1 MLVAAEDLSNAAVVW
16 TAVEDDEPDFAMTI
30 AICGTVGG
38 AGGAEA
44 LDAMLAALADRGP
57 ECATWTEGGIG
68 LGRRGAP
75 SPEPGPSGRPAQPFP
90 VDHGAGLVVAAD
102 ARLDDRDALCDALGV
117 PFPERAGLAD
127 AELILRAFIRW
138 GRDCPHHL
146 LGDYA
151 FAVRDRRRRTLFCAR
166 DHIGARPFYY
176 ALTTRRFVFASAVEA
191 VLAAPDV
198 SDALDERV
206 VATHLTVQT
215 LRSGARTFFAAVRKL
230 PPGHTLT
237 IEAGRPENGSGG
249 PRVRIEQYWH
259 PEQAPAARPAS
270 DDAYAEQL
278 LDLYTQAVRDR
289 LRAGPVGVHLS
300 GGLDSSSVAV
310 LAAREVRRQGHP
322 PPPAFTWLPE
332 PGARPPKPEHAR
344 EYALVD
350 AVCAQEG
357 LQTCYGAPT
366 PDDVLDVLR
375 LDGTLPGVQ
384 VHLNEEI
391 VQRHASARGVRVLLS
406 GWGGDEGVSFN
417 GRGYRQHLLLSG
429 RWRQLAAEYRDQDAW
444 APRFL
449 AGIVLPLLHP
459 ALPFTFHRLRAGRWM
474 YRRWLIDPAFAR
486 RTKPLATSWGRAVG
500 VRPTQ
505 LQRLQAGPL
514 SARIEGWAASGA
526 RRGIEYRYP
535 LLDRRLLEFALGLPP
550 EQFRRGRWGRWL
562 FRHGL
567 RAVLPPE
574 VCWSRGANDAAR
586 YEAVMDAFV
595 EAFPMIRRLLAA
607 CTPARARYVDM
618 PRLWER
624 LDAARFRAK
633 PQPKPIMNA
642 LRLLDF

>member
-1 MLVAAEDLSNAAVVW
+1 
-16 TAVEDDEPDFAMTI
+16 
-30 AICGTVGG
+30 
-38 AGGAEA
+38 
-44 LDAMLAALADRGP
+44 MLAALSDYGADGT
-57 ECATWTEGGIG
+57 TWTDEDIG
-68 LGRRGAP
+68 LGCRHTGTEDARADRLP
-75 SPEPGPSGRPAQPFP
+75 RFDPA
-90 VDHGAGLVVAAD
+90 AGFALTAD
-102 ARLDDRDALCDALGV
+102 ARLDDRESLCDALGV
-117 PFPERAGLAD
+117 PHPDRTD
-127 AELILRAFIRW
+127 VTDDELILRAYACW
-138 GRDCPHHL
+138 GRACPTHL

-151 FAVRDRRRRTLFCAR
+151 FAVWDAKQRVLFCAR
-166 DHIGARPFYY
+166 DHAGARPFYY
-176 ALTTRRFVFASAVEA
+176 AQTTRRFVFASAVEA

-206 VATHLTVQT
+206 VATHLTVEA

-230 PPGHTLT
+230 LPGHTLT
-237 IEAGRPENGSGG
+237 VEAGRPENGSGG
-249 PRVRIEQYWH
+249 LRARVEQYWH
-259 PEQAPAARPAS
+259 PERTPAAQPAS
-270 DDAYAEQL
+270 DDAYAEQF

-289 LRAGPVGVHLS
+289 LHGGPVGVHLS

-310 LAAREVRRQGHP
+310 LAAREARRRGHP
-322 PPPAFTWLPE
+322 PPLAFTWLPE
-332 PGARPPKPEHAR
+332 LGTRPPKPEHAR

-391 VQRHASARGVRVLLS
+391 VQRHAAARGVRVLLS
-406 GWGGDEGVSFN
+406 GWGGDQCVSFH
-417 GRGYRQHLLLSG
+417 GWGYRQHLLLSG
-429 RWRQLAAEYRDQDAW
+429 RWRRLAAEYRAQDTW

-449 AGIVLPLLHP
+449 ADIVLPLLHP
-459 ALPFTFHRLRAGRWM
+459 ALPFTLRRLRAGKGM

-486 RTKPLATSWGRAVG
+486 RAKPLPTSVGRAVG
-500 VRPTQ
+500 VRSTQ
-505 LQRLQAGPL
+505 LQHLQAGPL

-574 VCWSRGANDAAR
+574 VCWSRGPDDAAR

-595 EAFPMIRRLLAA
+595 EAFPMIRRLLA
-607 CTPARARYVDM
+607 TRPPARARYIDM

-633 PQPKPIMNA
+633 PRPKPIMNA
-642 LRLLDF
+642 LTLLDF

>member
-1 MLVAAEDLSNAAVVW
+1 MR
-16 TAVEDDEPDFAMTI
+16 
-30 AICGTVGG
+30 AICGCHFRRQEG
-38 AGGAEA
+38 ANC
-44 LDAMLAALADRGP
+44 LDPMLAALSDYGADGATYTDEDVGLGGRHTETEDERADRLP
-57 ECATWTEGGIG
+57 RFDPATG
-68 LGRRGAP
+68 LA
-75 SPEPGPSGRPAQPFP
+75 
-90 VDHGAGLVVAAD
+90 LIAD
-102 ARLDDRDALCDALGV
+102 ARLDDRESLCDALGV
-117 PFPERAGLAD
+117 PHPDRTD
-127 AELILRAFIRW
+127 VTDDELILRAYARW
-138 GRDCPHHL
+138 GRACPTHL

-151 FAVRDRRRRTLFCAR
+151 FAVWDAKQRVLFCAR

-206 VATHLTVQT
+206 VATHLTVEA

-237 IEAGRPENGSGG
+237 VEAGRPENGSGLRA
-249 PRVRIEQYWH
+249 RVERYWH
-259 PEQAPAARPAS
+259 PERTPAAQPAS

-289 LRAGPVGVHLS
+289 LHEGPVGVHLS

-310 LAAREVRRQGHP
+310 LAAREMRRRGHP
-322 PPPAFTWLPE
+322 PPLAFAWLPE
-332 PGARPPKPEHAR
+332 PGARPRKPEHAR
-344 EYALVD
+344 EHALVD

-384 VHLNEEI
+384 VHLNEET
-391 VQRHASARGVRVLLS
+391 VQRHAAARGVRVLLS
-406 GWGGDEGVSFN
+406 GWGGDQCVSFH
-417 GRGYRQHLLLSG
+417 GRGYWQHLLLSG

-449 AGIVLPLLHP
+449 ADIVLPLLHP
-459 ALPFTFHRLRAGRWM
+459 ALPFTLRRLHAGKGM

-486 RTKPLATSWGRAVG
+486 RAKPLATSGRRAVG

-505 LQRLQAGPL
+505 LQHLQAEPL

-535 LLDRRLLEFALGLPP
+535 LLDRRLLEFTLGLPP

-586 YEAVMDAFV
+586 YEALMDAFV

-607 CTPARARYVDM
+607 RPPAHARYVDM

-633 PQPKPIMNA
+633 PRPKPIINA
-642 LRLLDF
+642 LTLLDF